1 MDCEQAV
8 ALLSA
13 RLDHE
18 IQPDDRVALDLHLR
32 DCSACRTTADAI
44 GLQHQE
50 LRGAFE
56 PRRQA
61 AAATAEKVNAQ
72 LPAPAQPKAKAA
84 TPRGRAVRAALVLAA
99 VAAAAAIVLLSRRW
113 TEPPSRPTASDL
125 LKPLAGV
132 NFPPEELTPRPRRR
146 RRQRK
151 SWPSAIR
158 SKRRPAKSA
167 GSRFPTAPCCTSTR
181 TPR

>member
-18 IQPDDRVALDLHLR
+18 IQPDNRVPLELHLR
-32 DCSACRTTADAI
+32 DCPACRATADAF

-61 AAATAEKVNAQ
+61 AAATAEKVAAQ
-72 LPAPAQPKAKAA
+72 LPAARASAPKFPRPRSTAA
-84 TPRGRAVRAALVLAA
+84 RSALVLVA
-99 VAAAAAIVLLSRRW
+99 VAAAAVIVLLVRGW
-113 TEPPSRPTASDL
+113 LE
-125 LKPLAGV
+125 
-132 NFPPEELTPRPRRR
+132 PRPH
-146 RRQRK
+146 
-151 SWPSAIR
+151 A
-158 SKRRPAKSA
+158 
-167 GSRFPTAPCCTSTR
+167 TAPGGLKQLSISL
-181 TPR
+181 